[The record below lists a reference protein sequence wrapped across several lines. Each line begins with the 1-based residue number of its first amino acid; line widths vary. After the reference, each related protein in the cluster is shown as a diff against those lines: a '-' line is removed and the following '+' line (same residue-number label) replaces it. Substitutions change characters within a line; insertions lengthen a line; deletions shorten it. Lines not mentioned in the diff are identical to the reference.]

1 MLYYDLSNEWI
12 NCYGVDVMTEP
23 MKSSQ
28 QVIKEANMKVVFN
41 LINKH
46 GEISRADIKKITH
59 LSATTVSTLVEELI
73 RDGYVCE
80 GGIKTTHTSGRKAV
94 LLHVRPDGGYF
105 IGLDIEKNM
114 VIADTYGLDFSTVFH
129 TVVPVK
135 SEEKLA
141 SAILRAVRDAAGD
154 RNILGITM
162 GLPAV
167 IDASTNTVIAST
179 VLNPEDSVNLY
190 QTVLEA
196 FPSTKITIKNN
207 SGLIAYAEKEYGG
220 HGKVRNLISIDIDKG
235 VGAGIILD
243 GVILN
248 GSYGM
253 AGEFGHISVDYTG
266 KRCKCGNYGCLE
278 LMASI
283 PAVLEKTNSSSM
295 DELVKKLDNGDKVLL
310 DIIDDTAKVLAF
322 GINNIV
328 NIIDPEL
335 IVIGGPIRAL
345 GDYLLAPIKSYME
358 EIALIGDKVV
368 EFSSLT
374 KNAVTLGGARV
385 LFDEMFGL

>member
-1 MLYYDLSNEWI
+1 
-12 NCYGVDVMTEP
+12 MTEP
-23 MKSSQ
+23 IKSSQ
-28 QVIKEANMKVVFN
+28 QVIKESNMKMVFG

-46 GEISRADIKKITH
+46 GEISRADLKKITR
-59 LSATTVSTLVEELI
+59 LSATTVSSLVEELI
-73 RDGYVCE
+73 ADGYVCE

-114 VIADTYGLDFSTVFH
+114 IIADTYGLDFSTVYH
-129 TVVPVK
+129 EEISVAN
-135 SEEKLA
+135 EEKLA
-141 SAILRAVRDAAGD
+141 SAILRVIKDAAGN
-154 RNILGITM
+154 RNILGITL

-167 IDASTNTVIAST
+167 IDASTNVVIAST

-190 QTVLEA
+190 QTVCEA
-196 FPSTKITIKNN
+196 FPSTKISIKNN

-220 HGKVRNLISIDIDKG
+220 HGEVRNLVSVDIDKG

-248 GSYGM
+248 GAYGM
-253 AGEFGHISVDYTG
+253 AGEFGHISVDYNG

-278 LMASI
+278 LTASI
-283 PAVLEKTNSSSM
+283 PAILEKTNSSSL
-295 DELVKKLDNGDKVLL
+295 DELIRKLDAGDKEIL
-310 DIIDDTAKVLAF
+310 DIIDDTAKALAF
-322 GINNIV
+322 GINNIA

-345 GDYLLAPIKSYME
+345 GNYLLAPIQKYIE
-358 EIALIGDKVV
+358 EISLICDKVV
-368 EFSSLT
+368 EFSTLT